1 MQPMRKS
8 YHEWWGLP
16 LFFLQKLQVMFGTK
30 NNLPK
35 GLAEKIE
42 LKKKKKKTYHYV
54 LKMSKIKVHWVI
66 IIANTQYK
74 VYFGYLFL
82 NYLQIWKIKFE
93 FFEPCFWK
101 KRVLGFKV

>member
-1 MQPMRKS
+1 
-8 YHEWWGLP
+8 
-16 LFFLQKLQVMFGTK
+16 
-30 NNLPK
+30 
-35 GLAEKIE
+35 
-42 LKKKKKKTYHYV
+42 
-54 LKMSKIKVHWVI
+54 MSKIKVHWVI

-93 FFEPCFWK
+93 FFEPCFKK